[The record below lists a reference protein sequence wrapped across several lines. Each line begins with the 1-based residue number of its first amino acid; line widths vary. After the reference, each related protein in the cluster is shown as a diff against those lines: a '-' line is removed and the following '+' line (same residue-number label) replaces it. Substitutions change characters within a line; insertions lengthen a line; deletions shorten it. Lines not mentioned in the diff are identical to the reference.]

1 MVLMKDNLFSNTMVP
16 TTISNDLFSNLNVAG
31 ELGADPQVVHQRAND
46 ELFTTVE
53 IYIII
58 GGVGSLAGP
67 PVPEESLAEVGPNA
81 GLDELLQTRQKAN
94 RT

>member
-1 MVLMKDNLFSNTMVP
+1 MNDN
-16 TTISNDLFSNLNVAG
+16 LFSNLNVAG
-31 ELGADPQVVHQRAND
+31 ELGADPQIVHQRVD
-46 ELFTTVE
+46 EELFTTVE

-58 GGVGSLAGP
+58 GGLGSLAGP

-94 RT
+94 RTY